1 MFRYYYLGVCVE
13 KQQNV
18 WFAIIFLA
26 TDPLRLC
33 YSLVI
38 TIVICFLF
46 LTLSR
51 LKEYMFFVYKVSQKK
66 VNGVNSSPKKTF
78 SLFSHI
84 FLLLT
89 KATKT
94 NQMGRGR
101 KKIN

>member
-46 LTLSR
+46 LALWFERVYVFR
-51 LKEYMFFVYKVSQKK
+51 L
-66 VNGVNSSPKKTF
+66 
-78 SLFSHI
+78 
-84 FLLLT
+84 
-89 KATKT
+89 
-94 NQMGRGR
+94 
-101 KKIN
+101 